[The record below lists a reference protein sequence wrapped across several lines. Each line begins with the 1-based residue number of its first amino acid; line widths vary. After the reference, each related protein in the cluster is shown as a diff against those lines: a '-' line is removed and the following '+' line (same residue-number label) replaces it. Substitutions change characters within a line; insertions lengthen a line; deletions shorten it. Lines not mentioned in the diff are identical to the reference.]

1 MYRKANIGFDVNF
14 YWKNDIVLNADK
26 IKEFLRMNMKF
37 LENIQLFD
45 LNNIYSFFAKKNS
58 EYFENSKKKFKIKF
72 DAMGVDK
79 FGMKKKMM
87 EGFAIEISYILI

>member
-1 MYRKANIGFDVNF
+1 MLGFDANF

-26 IKEFLRMNMKF
+26 IKEFLKMNVKF
-37 LENIQLFD
+37 LDNIQLFD
-45 LNNIYSFFAKKNS
+45 LNNIYSFFSKKNS

-79 FGMKKKMM
+79 FKIKKMM
-87 EGFAIEISYILI
+87 MDEFALELSYILI